1 VDAATRV
8 LARQVFDVDHA
19 MTYWEQRLA
28 FSPDIRMAGFKL
40 GQPGV
45 AAVIVMDKGWR
56 SLKEAGSFGTRE

>member
-1 VDAATRV
+1 
-8 LARQVFDVDHA
+8 